1 MVNLNLIEGKFEGDE
16 AKDILMNVF
25 LTKIH
30 FHAMKNFTKQEL
42 TGKID
47 ENAKSR
53 IQILRKELEK
63 AMQLVNEAKAQ
74 NKKMHI
80 YSNIQLTILE
90 DTADVG

>member
-74 NKKMHI
+74 NKKLRIH
-80 YSNIQLTILE
+80 SNIQLE
-90 DTADVG
+90 WYD